1 LLQHR
6 KHRNENPPCI
16 IEKWREKGKNV
27 EPTLKR
33 APMEENLED
42 LDVSS
47 GGGGNNPEMNEHL
60 EALSSSWCSAT
71 T

>member
-1 LLQHR
+1 MER
-6 KHRNENPPCI
+6 KMEMR
-16 IEKWREKGKNV
+16 WV
-27 EPTLKR
+27 DVDLTLKR

-47 GGGGNNPEMNEHL
+47 GRGGNNPDINEHL
-60 EALSSSWCSAT
+60 EALRSSWCSAT